1 MKNRDWIEWGKA
13 AGVRAIKTMAQVVVA
28 MLPAAATITDV
39 DWMVVL
45 GTAALSG
52 IASILTSIT
61 GLPEVNVKND
71 MKGQA

>member
-13 AGVRAIKTMAQVVVA
+13 ASVRAIKTMAQVAVA
-28 MLPAAATITDV
+28 ILPAAATITDV

-52 IASILTSIT
+52 IASMLTSIA